1 MDIPSYFSYLKTQFS
16 VYDRLLLLF
25 EDVTNREEYDNLT
38 KEILEAYFLNEKLHN
53 DMVRENK
60 ALGPTVETAW
70 HNLRSSADHVLD
82 FAIKFK
88 EIKGL

>member
-1 MDIPSYFSYLKTQFS
+1 MDITSYFSYLKTQFS

-25 EDVTNREEYDNLT
+25 EDVTNREGYDNLT
-38 KEILEAYFLNEKLHN
+38 KEILEIYFTNEKLH
-53 DMVRENK
+53 DTMVRENK
-60 ALGPTVETAW
+60 VLPPPVETAW
-70 HNLRSSADHVLD
+70 HNLRSSANHVLD